1 MKNLMKLLVVV
12 AIIFVGCTDKKGS
25 VKIETNEIHEISLEG
40 MWKLKSGIW
49 DNQDGT
55 FLRYPDDSISQG
67 DAYNIF
73 SKTHYMTI
81 AKAPLMEYFRGELS
95 AYSINNDQITIK
107 TVLSNFD
114 SNEGMKVTWKFIVEG
129 NLLKAE
135 LGNNKEVWERVD

>member
-25 VKIETNEIHEISLEG
+25 VKIETKEIHEISLEG

-114 SNEGMKVTWKFIVEG
+114 SNEGMEVTWKFIVDG

>member
-1 MKNLMKLLVVV
+1 MKLFVVV

-114 SNEGMKVTWKFIVEG
+114 SNEGMEVTWKFIVEG

>member
-1 MKNLMKLLVVV
+1 MKLLVVV

-114 SNEGMKVTWKFIVEG
+114 SNEGMEVTWKFIVEG

>member
-114 SNEGMKVTWKFIVEG
+114 SNEGMEVTWKFIVEG